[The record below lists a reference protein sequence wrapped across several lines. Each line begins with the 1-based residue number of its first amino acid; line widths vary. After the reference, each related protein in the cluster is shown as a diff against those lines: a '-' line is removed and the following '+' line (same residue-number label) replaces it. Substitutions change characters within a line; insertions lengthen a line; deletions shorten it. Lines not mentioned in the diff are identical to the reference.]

1 MNSNSGLN
9 SCHISIKE
17 FALESSGPGTPQQ
30 SEFCSCARVFGWR
43 GSPAV
48 GISLLR
54 SNLQVEGLP
63 SSWNSLLRVPLSES
77 STSLRVPPPE
87 SSTSLRVPPPG
98 SSTPLGVPLPWEFH
112 SSGNSTALG
121 VPLLWSFTLLG
132 VRPPGNSLGNPPVK
146 VSQNS
151 DPLTELS
158 LLHAF
163 NAWVHTS
170 IYIYGG
176 SCHLRSQMDWLAWLA
191 VCHLR
196 SQMDWLTSHARR
208 LEGSE
213 DH

>member
-1 MNSNSGLN
+1 M
-9 SCHISIKE
+9 E
-17 FALESSGPGTPQQ
+17 FR
-30 SEFCSCARVFGWR
+30 SCARIFRCR

-98 SSTPLGVPLPWEFH
+98 SSTPLGVPFPWEFH

-132 VRPPGNSLGNPPVK
+132 VQPPGNSLVNPPVK
-146 VSQNS
+146 FSQNS

-158 LLHAF
+158 SLHAF

-170 IYIYGG
+170 IYIYICVLVC
-176 SCHLRSQMDWLAWLA
+176 SWCILYVNMKALAPTFTCSIFFLLHT
-191 VCHLR
+191 CF
-196 SQMDWLTSHARR
+196 LTQPKNYTCI
-208 LEGSE
+208 
-213 DH
+213 

>member
-1 MNSNSGLN
+1 M
-9 SCHISIKE
+9 
-17 FALESSGPGTPQQ
+17 
-30 SEFCSCARVFGWR
+30 
-43 GSPAV
+43 
-48 GISLLR
+48 R

-98 SSTPLGVPLPWEFH
+98 SSTPLGVPLSWEFH

-132 VRPPGNSLGNPPVK
+132 VQPPGNSLVNPPVK

-158 LLHAF
+158 SLHAF

-170 IYIYGG
+170 VRIYANCNIDIHTCTYMHSLSHIYIYI
-176 SCHLRSQMDWLAWLA
+176 L
-191 VCHLR
+191 V
-196 SQMDWLTSHARR
+196 
-208 LEGSE
+208 
-213 DH
+213 